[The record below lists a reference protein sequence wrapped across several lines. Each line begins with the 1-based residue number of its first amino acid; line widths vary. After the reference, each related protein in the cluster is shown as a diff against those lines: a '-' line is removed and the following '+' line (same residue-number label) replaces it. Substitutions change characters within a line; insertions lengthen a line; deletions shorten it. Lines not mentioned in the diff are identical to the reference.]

1 MSSRPASSRPPIYG
15 LMAEFSDPNEL
26 IAAIRQARAG
36 GYRRMDAYTPYPIE
50 EVAHELGIHGN
61 HLPKLVLAGGIERKK
76 RMNKKKKK
84 INIR

>member
-1 MSSRPASSRPPIYG
+1 MSSRPSTSRPPIYG

-50 EVAHELGIHGN
+50 EVAHELRQIGELRHESVDGRTAL
-61 HLPKLVLAGGIERKK
+61 HDSCS
-76 RMNKKKKK
+76 
-84 INIR
+84 